1 MPFEYN
7 YKAAA
12 FMDSDESGIDDHFSL
27 FLLVENNDNLLIG
40 CWIIDDIRFVK
51 KGQYSFYRW
60 KTITSYFDW
69 LAIAPCDDRII
80 A

>member
-1 MPFEYN
+1 MTKRLP
-7 YKAAA
+7 
-12 FMDSDESGIDDHFSL
+12 
-27 FLLVENNDNLLIG
+27 IG

-51 KGQYSFYRW
+51 KGQLLFYRW
-60 KTITSYFDW
+60 KTITSHFDW